1 MGTFLRSLSCLVFT
15 GAVIGGAL
23 AAGPV
28 TAAGAA
34 VTTGTATCSGTPT
47 APGVLTGTHG
57 AVVVKGACEVNAG
70 AAVVN
75 GDLTLSAGS
84 ALLAVFA
91 LNDQTGTGTSSLT
104 VKGNVLVRSGATLL
118 MGCNPANFPCLDD
131 PDQSN
136 PTLSMHATVGQD
148 LRSNQPLGV
157 IVHNFTVGGDV
168 IQTGG
173 GGGVNCRPQGVFKL
187 FQSPVYS
194 TYEVGS
200 VGGDVRISSVHSCW
214 MGVVE
219 TQVGNTM
226 VMYRNKLADPD
237 AVEILSNNIKGNLI
251 CRGNSMAW
259 DNGDTGP
266 NLFPRQPEP
275 NTVGR
280 NRKGQCVLSSPNT
293 KTDKPGPGPF

>member
-1 MGTFLRSLSCLVFT
+1 MRVYLRSLSCVVFT
-15 GAVIGGAL
+15 SAVIGGVL

-34 VTTGTATCSGTPT
+34 VTGTATCSGTPSK
-47 APGVLTGTHG
+47 PGVLTGTHG
-57 AVVVKGACEVNAG
+57 AVVVRGACEVNAG

-84 ALLAVFA
+84 ALLAAFA
-91 LNDQTGTGTSSLT
+91 LNDKTGTGTSSLT
-104 VKGNVLVRSGATLL
+104 VKDNVLVRAGATLL
-118 MGCNPANFPCLDD
+118 MGCNPANFACLDD

-136 PTLSMHATVGQD
+136 PTLSMHPTVGLD

-173 GGGVNCRPQGVFKL
+173 GGGVNCNPQGVFKL
-187 FQSPVYS
+187 FQSPVFS
-194 TYEVGS
+194 AYEVGS

-219 TQVGNTM
+219 LHVGNTM
-226 VMYRNKLADPD
+226 VMYQNKLADPD
-237 AVEILSNNIKGNLI
+237 AIEILSNNITGNLI
-251 CRGNSMAW
+251 CRGNSRTW
-259 DNGDTGP
+259 DNGETGP
-266 NLFPRQPEP
+266 NLFPRQPAP

-293 KTDKPGPGPF
+293 RTDKPGPGPF

>member
-1 MGTFLRSLSCLVFT
+1 MRTFLRSLSCIVFT
-15 GAVIGGAL
+15 SAVIGGVL

-34 VTTGTATCSGTPT
+34 ATGGTATCSGTPS
-47 APGVLTGTHG
+47 APGTLTGTHG
-57 AVVVKGACEVNAG
+57 AVVVNGACEVNAG
-70 AAVVN
+70 PAVVN
-75 GDLTLSAGS
+75 GDLTISPGS
-84 ALLAVFA
+84 VLVAAFGLH
-91 LNDQTGTGTSSLT
+91 NSSLS
-104 VKGNVLVRSGATLL
+104 VQGNIYVRAGATAVL
-118 MGCNPANFPCLDD
+118 GCNPANFPCIDD
-131 PDQSN
+131 PNPNQ
-136 PTLSMHATVGQD
+136 PTLSSHLTVGLD
-148 LRSNQPLGV
+148 LRSNLALGV
-157 IVHNFTVGGDV
+157 VVHNFTVAGDV

-173 GGGVNCRPQGVFKL
+173 GGGINCKPQGIFKL

-194 TYEVGS
+194 TYEVGT

-219 TQVGNTM
+219 THVGNTM
-226 VMYRNKLADPD
+226 VMYRNRLFDPD
-237 AVEILSNNIKGNLI
+237 AIEILSNNITGNLI
-251 CRGNSMAW
+251 CRGNSATW

-293 KTDKPGPGPF
+293 QTDKPGPGPF